1 MHWSVFIKDND
12 MKTSSETDDDGPNC
26 VSSSGLWL
34 QKNFSTN
41 LIWNFRLCFMVS
53 LAQVLWQLKSMM
65 FSLSTATEKSRLL
78 SAERRWCNFCGR
90 CIHHIWGGKIS
101 IFSEM
106 TDSIIS
112 LKYPNNFNRIWT
124 LHRLNTLRVL
134 ESTSVKHNDTSQD
147 IKTFKLKH
155 FCEAQDKKDRLG
167 AKNLWF

>member
-65 FSLSTATEKSRLL
+65 FSFSTEKRVNCCPQKGDD
-78 SAERRWCNFCGR
+78 A
-90 CIHHIWGGKIS
+90 IS
-101 IFSEM
+101 V
-106 TDSIIS
+106 DDVSIIFEEERFRYFLRWQIPS
-112 LKYPNNFNRIWT
+112 YLKYPNNFNRLWT
-124 LHRLNTLRVL
+124 LHRLNILRVL
-134 ESTSVKHNDTSQD
+134 ESTPVKRSDTAIHHQTS
-147 IKTFKLKH
+147 KLSNWNPFVELKIR
-155 FCEAQDKKDRLG
+155 K
-167 AKNLWF
+167 